1 MLYSIPRCAEF
12 SNSFFP
18 ESEIS
23 RKNKDILLAKTETG
37 GGKMA
42 IHQGKIVIIGAGHVG
57 SAILNSLLGMN
68 LAREIVLINLD
79 REQALGEVLD
89 ASHTLAFSYAAGCM
103 IRVGDYADCADAQI
117 IVNTAGP
124 SIRPGEKAD
133 RMDLLERN
141 LQVITQVMDGV
152 TCYTRDALFIN
163 VTNPVDVLTYICM
176 QKYDY
181 PREKI
186 FSTGTLLDTA
196 RFCKMLAD
204 QLKIDAKSVT
214 GFVLGEHGG
223 TAFIPW
229 NTVNIA
235 GIPFD
240 RFTEQFDL
248 AAPIDREE
256 MIRAV
261 KASGLDI
268 IELKGYT
275 SSGIALTVCRA
286 VSAILFDS
294 RSVLPLCVIPQGE
307 YGLENVAMSLPC
319 ILGEK
324 GVQKILTIPLDEDGE
339 RGMRACDEY
348 LRSVIHNR
356 NWLPVV
362 PKPPR
367 N

>member
-1 MLYSIPRCAEF
+1 
-12 SNSFFP
+12 
-18 ESEIS
+18 
-23 RKNKDILLAKTETG
+23 
-37 GGKMA
+37 MA
-42 IHQGKIVIIGAGHVG
+42 IHRGKIVIIGAGHVG
-57 SAILNSLLGMN
+57 SAILNALLGMN
-68 LAREIVLINLD
+68 LAKEIILVNLD

-89 ASHTLAFSYAAGCM
+89 ASHTLAFSYTAGCA
-103 IRVGDYADCADAQI
+103 IRVGDYEDCRDAQI
-117 IVNTAGP
+117 IINTAGP
-124 SIRPGEKAD
+124 SIRPGEKQD
-133 RMDLLERN
+133 RMALLQEN
-141 LQVITQVMDGV
+141 LAVITQVMDGM
-152 TCYTRDALFIN
+152 TRYTREAIFIN
-163 VTNPVDVLTYICM
+163 VTNPCDVLTYTCM
-176 QKYDY
+176 KKYDY
-181 PREKI
+181 PRERC

-204 QLKIDAKSVT
+204 QLNIDAKSVT

-235 GIPFD
+235 GIPYD
-240 RFTEQFDL
+240 RFTEQFGL
-248 AAPIDREE
+248 ETPIDREA

-294 RSVLPLCVIPQGE
+294 RSVLPLSVIPQGE

-324 GVQKILTIPLDEDGE
+324 GIEKILTIPLDEDAE

-348 LRSVIHNR
+348 LRSVIHDIDMKTGTVR
-356 NWLPVV
+356 SEGWLGGF
-362 PKPPR
+362 PPQHT
-367 N
+367 NPAAVGPIPS